1 MEGLASVIEYI
12 SNFGFP
18 AVFCIV
24 MIWQNWKQNELHKS
38 ELMEL
43 RTALENNTQALN
55 DLKMLLYAKE
65 GINYAARS

>member
-18 AVFCIV
+18 ACFCIV

-43 RTALENNTQALN
+43 RAALENNTQALN
-55 DLKMLLYAKE
+55 ELKMLLYAKE
-65 GINYAARS
+65 GMNYAART